1 MFNPSRGG
9 YPARIKFL
17 SFTSR
22 VSPSIGGEPKM
33 KKRAVKKSSNLPVR
47 FPLSFTN
54 KKEREAYLASV
65 QQLDE
70 QSDRLGLMDPTET
83 EPAILYS
90 PWEGKR

>member
-1 MFNPSRGG
+1 
-9 YPARIKFL
+9 
-17 SFTSR
+17 
-22 VSPSIGGEPKM
+22 M
-33 KKRAVKKSSNLPVR
+33 KKRAVKKSSHLPVR
-47 FPLSFTN
+47 FPLSFRN

-70 QSDRLGLMDPTET
+70 QSNRLGLMDPTET

>member
-1 MFNPSRGG
+1 
-9 YPARIKFL
+9 
-17 SFTSR
+17 
-22 VSPSIGGEPKM
+22 M
-33 KKRAVKKSSNLPVR
+33 KKRAVKESSNLPAR
-47 FPLSFTN
+47 IPLSFTN
-54 KKEREAYLASV
+54 KKERETFLASV

>member
-1 MFNPSRGG
+1 
-9 YPARIKFL
+9 
-17 SFTSR
+17 
-22 VSPSIGGEPKM
+22 M

-65 QQLDE
+65 QQMDK
-70 QSDRLGLMDPTET
+70 QCDQLGLMDPTET

-90 PWEGKR
+90 PSEGKK

>member
-1 MFNPSRGG
+1 
-9 YPARIKFL
+9 
-17 SFTSR
+17 
-22 VSPSIGGEPKM
+22 M

-47 FPLSFTN
+47 FPLSFTK

-65 QQLDE
+65 QQMDE
-70 QSDRLGLMDPTET
+70 QCDRLANMDPTET